1 MHRTEYGHTR
11 IILVIFGTP
20 LRLVHQLN
28 FGTLGIGSVLSTLGI
43 IPSEF
48 WYSWFTL
55 AYFTF
60 GTLVGTLSV
69 LVVFCWYTSQ
79 LFGALESLKLVI
91 LDRICTVVTFG
102 TPVAFRYTEDR
113 ISV

>member
-1 MHRTEYGHTR
+1 MGSFKSPCRNAQNRVQAHWDHSWSFSVR
-11 IILVIFGTP
+11 LLQS
-20 LRLVHQLN
+20 LRLVHQLC
-28 FGTLGIGSVLSTLGI
+28 FGTLGIGLVFSTLGI

-79 LFGALESLKLVI
+79 LFGALESLI
-91 LDRICTVVTFG
+91 SHFG
-102 TPVAFRYTEDR
+102 
-113 ISV
+113 